1 MSESKNLEIKADFY
15 GLNTL
20 RKAVRDVDPELAK
33 QLSKS
38 VERPVRDVYNS
49 ARRMVKDA
57 DVPSGW
63 KRRSNGP
70 RGWGDPTQRAWDNAK
85 VRSGIKMNIAT
96 KSKSRGGVK
105 PLYRIVNLSP
115 AGAIY
120 EYARVA
126 RTPQGASFIRK
137 LNEQRPSRLIWKAW
151 DDAGGDRAII
161 PAINEAITEVYVEFE
176 KQIKSVPAGDRV
188 GFRR

>member
-1 MSESKNLEIKADFY
+1 MNKTVK
-15 GLNTL
+15 
-20 RKAVRDVDPELAK
+20 
-33 QLSKS
+33 
-38 VERPVRDVYNS
+38 RPVQDVYNS

-63 KRRSNGP
+63 KKPGGGS
-70 RGWGDPTQRAWDNAK
+70 RGWGDPTQRGWSNDK
-85 VRSGIKMNIAT
+85 VRSGIKMNIGT
-96 KSKSRGGVK
+96 RSRGGVK

-126 RTPQGASFIRK
+126 RSPQGASFIRK

-151 DDAGGDRAII
+151 DDAGGADSVI
-161 PAINEAITEVYVEFE
+161 PAINEAIAEVYVEFE
-176 KQIKSVPAGDRV
+176 KQLKSVPAGDRV
-188 GFRR
+188 GFGR

>member
-1 MSESKNLEIKADFY
+1 MSKTENLEIKADFY
-15 GLNTL
+15 GLATL
-20 RKAVRDVDPELAK
+20 RKAIREIDPELAK
-33 QLSKS
+33 QLNKS
-38 VERPVRDVYNS
+38 VQRPVRDVYNS

-63 KRRSNGP
+63 KQRTSGP
-70 RGWGDPTQRAWDNAK
+70 RGWGDPTQRGWDNNK
-85 VRSGIKMNIAT
+85 VRSGIKMNAARKRT
-96 KSKSRGGVK
+96 RGGVT

-126 RTPQGASFIRK
+126 RTPQGVSFIRK
-137 LNEQRPSRLIWKAW
+137 LNEQRPSRLIYKAW
-151 DDAGGDRAII
+151 DDAGGADSVI
-161 PAINEAITEVYVEFE
+161 PAINEAIAEVYVEFE

-188 GFRR
+188 GFGR

>member
-1 MSESKNLEIKADFY
+1 MSETKNLEVTADFY

-20 RKAVRDVDPELAK
+20 RKALRDVEPELAK

-70 RGWGDPTQRAWDNAK
+70 LGWGDPTQRAWDNAK
-85 VRSGIKMNIAT
+85 VRSGIKMNIGT
-96 KSKSRGGVK
+96 RSYGGVK

-120 EYARVA
+120 EYAKNA
-126 RTPQGASFIRK
+126 KTPQGVSFVRK

-151 DDAGGDRAII
+151 DNAGGADSVI
-161 PAINEAITEVYVEFE
+161 PAINEGIAEVYVEFE

-188 GFRR
+188 GLRR